1 MSATEFLPK
10 RRDLESLRR
19 AAAGCKGCELWREAT
34 QTVFGEGPTDAPIM
48 LLGEQPGDQED
59 RQGRPFVGPAGRL
72 LDRALESA
80 KISREQVYATN
91 SVKHFRW
98 EARGKR
104 RIHKTPGQIE
114 IVACQ
119 PWFAAELDALGPQ
132 ILVLLGAV
140 AAKSVF
146 GSGFRVTRERGG
158 VIDSPA
164 GVPALATV
172 HPSAVL
178 RAREADR
185 ERAMQELVRDLRVVQ
200 EWTAARPRRP
210 AGGGRDS
217 DR

>member
-1 MSATEFLPK
+1 MSATEFLPE
-10 RRDLESLRR
+10 RRDLEGLRR
-19 AAAGCKGCELWREAT
+19 AAAGCKGCALWREAT
-34 QTVFGEGPTDAPIM
+34 QTVFGEGPADAPIM

-80 KISREQVYATN
+80 KISRDQVYATN
-91 SVKHFRW
+91 SVKHFKW

-119 PWFAAELDALGPQ
+119 PWFAAELEALGPQ

-146 GSGFRVTRERGG
+146 GGSFRVTRERGG
-158 VIDSPA
+158 VIESPA

-172 HPSAVL
+172 HPSSVL
-178 RAREADR
+178 RARDADR
-185 ERAMQELVRDLRVVQ
+185 ERAMEELVRDLRVVQ
-200 EWTAARPRRP
+200 EWVADRPR
-210 AGGGRDS
+210 
-217 DR
+217 

>member
-1 MSATEFLPK
+1 MTATE
-10 RRDLESLRR
+10 
-19 AAAGCKGCELWREAT
+19 AAASNALKRWEALRAEAMHCTRCHLYKHAT
-34 QTVFGEGPTDAPIM
+34 QTVFGEGPADAPIM

-80 KISREQVYATN
+80 KISRDQVYATN
-91 SVKHFRW
+91 SVKHFKW

-119 PWFAAELDALGPQ
+119 PWFAAELEALGPQ

-146 GSGFRVTRERGG
+146 GGSFRVTRERGG
-158 VIDSPA
+158 VIESPA

-172 HPSAVL
+172 HPSSVL
-178 RAREADR
+178 RARDADR
-185 ERAMQELVRDLRVVQ
+185 ERAMEELVRDLRVVQ
-200 EWTAARPRRP
+200 EWVADRPR
-210 AGGGRDS
+210 
-217 DR
+217 

>member
-1 MSATEFLPK
+1 MSATEFLPE

-19 AAAGCKGCELWREAT
+19 AAAGCKGCALWREAT
-34 QTVFGEGPTDAPIM
+34 QTVFGEGPADAPIM

-59 RQGRPFVGPAGRL
+59 RQGRPFVGLAGRL

-80 KISREQVYATN
+80 KISRDQVYATN
-91 SVKHFRW
+91 SVKHFKW

-119 PWFAAELDALGPQ
+119 PWFAAELEALGPQ

-146 GSGFRVTRERGG
+146 GGGFRVTRERGG
-158 VIDSPA
+158 AIESPA

-172 HPSAVL
+172 HPSSVL
-178 RAREADR
+178 RARDADR
-185 ERAMQELVRDLRVVQ
+185 ERAMEELVRDLRVVQ
-200 EWTAARPRRP
+200 EWVAARPR
-210 AGGGRDS
+210 
-217 DR
+217 

>member
-104 RIHKTPGQIE
+104 RIHKTPLQRHVAACVDWLEREIAHVKPATIVTLGATALAAVHGTRLAVGAARGRE
-114 IVACQ
+114 LRHASGARIVA
-119 PWFAAELDALGPQ
+119 
-132 ILVLLGAV
+132 
-140 AAKSVF
+140 
-146 GSGFRVTRERGG
+146 TY
-158 VIDSPA
+158 
-164 GVPALATV
+164 
-172 HPSAVL
+172 HPSALL
-178 RAREADR
+178 RAPDDATRARLEEALRDDLA
-185 ERAMQELVRDLRVVQ
+185 RA
-200 EWTAARPRRP
+200 AAM
-210 AGGGRDS
+210 ADEGAQ
-217 DR
+217 

>member
-1 MSATEFLPK
+1 MSATEFLPE

-19 AAAGCKGCELWREAT
+19 AAAGCKGCALWREAT
-34 QTVFGEGPTDAPIM
+34 QTVFGEGPADAPIM

-80 KISREQVYATN
+80 KISRDQVYATN
-91 SVKHFRW
+91 SVKHFKW
-98 EARGKR
+98 EARGER

-119 PWFAAELDALGPQ
+119 PWFAAELEALGPQ

-146 GSGFRVTRERGG
+146 GGCFRVTRERGG
-158 VIDSPA
+158 VIESPA
-164 GVPALATV
+164 GVPALATA
-172 HPSAVL
+172 HPSSVL
-178 RAREADR
+178 RARDADR
-185 ERAMQELVRDLRVVQ
+185 ERAMEELVRDLRVVQ
-200 EWTAARPRRP
+200 EWVAARPR
-210 AGGGRDS
+210 
-217 DR
+217 

>member
-1 MSATEFLPK
+1 MSATEFLPE
-10 RRDLESLRR
+10 RRDHGSLRR
-19 AAAGCKGCELWREAT
+19 AAAGCKGCALWREAT
-34 QTVFGEGPTDAPIM
+34 QTVFGEGPADAPIM

-80 KISREQVYATN
+80 KISRDQVYATN
-91 SVKHFRW
+91 SVKHFKW

-119 PWFAAELDALGPQ
+119 PWFAAELEALGPQ

-146 GSGFRVTRERGG
+146 GGSFRVTRERGG
-158 VIDSPA
+158 VIESPA

-172 HPSAVL
+172 HPSSVL
-178 RAREADR
+178 RARDADR
-185 ERAMQELVRDLRVVQ
+185 ERAMEELVRDLRVVQ
-200 EWTAARPRRP
+200 EWVADRPR
-210 AGGGRDS
+210 
-217 DR
+217 

>member
-1 MSATEFLPK
+1 MSATEFLPE

-19 AAAGCKGCELWREAT
+19 AAAGCKGCALWREAT
-34 QTVFGEGPTDAPIM
+34 QTVFGEGRADAPIM

-80 KISREQVYATN
+80 KISRDQVYATN
-91 SVKHFRW
+91 SVKHFKW

-119 PWFAAELDALGPQ
+119 PWFAAELEALGPQ

-146 GSGFRVTRERGG
+146 GGSFRVTRERGG
-158 VIDSPA
+158 VIESPA

-172 HPSAVL
+172 HPSSVL
-178 RAREADR
+178 RARDADR
-185 ERAMQELVRDLRVVQ
+185 ERAMEELVRDLRVVQ
-200 EWTAARPRRP
+200 EWVAARPR
-210 AGGGRDS
+210 
-217 DR
+217 

>member
-1 MSATEFLPK
+1 MSATEFLPE

-19 AAAGCKGCELWREAT
+19 AAAGCKGCALWREAT
-34 QTVFGEGPTDAPIM
+34 QTVFGEGPADAPIM

-80 KISREQVYATN
+80 KISRDQVYATN
-91 SVKHFRW
+91 SVKHFKW

-119 PWFAAELDALGPQ
+119 PWFAAELEALGPQ

-146 GSGFRVTRERGG
+146 GGSFRVTRERGG
-158 VIDSPA
+158 VIESPA

-172 HPSAVL
+172 HPSSVL
-178 RAREADR
+178 RARDADR

-200 EWTAARPRRP
+200 EWVAARPR
-210 AGGGRDS
+210 
-217 DR
+217 

>member
-1 MSATEFLPK
+1 MSATEFLPE
-10 RRDLESLRR
+10 RRDLEGLRR
-19 AAAGCKGCELWREAT
+19 AAAGCKGCALWREAT
-34 QTVFGEGPTDAPIM
+34 QT
-48 LLGEQPGDQED
+48 DQED

-80 KISREQVYATN
+80 KISRDQVYATN
-91 SVKHFRW
+91 SVKHFKW

-119 PWFAAELDALGPQ
+119 PWFAAELEALGPQ

-146 GSGFRVTRERGG
+146 GGSFRVTRERGG
-158 VIDSPA
+158 VIESPA

-172 HPSAVL
+172 
-178 RAREADR
+178 
-185 ERAMQELVRDLRVVQ
+185 LVRDLRVVQ
-200 EWTAARPRRP
+200 EWVAARPR
-210 AGGGRDS
+210 
-217 DR
+217 

>member
-1 MSATEFLPK
+1 MSATEFLPE

-19 AAAGCKGCELWREAT
+19 AAAGCKGCALWREAT
-34 QTVFGEGPTDAPIM
+34 QTVFGEGPADAPIM

-80 KISREQVYATN
+80 KISRDQVYATN
-91 SVKHFRW
+91 SVKHFKW

-119 PWFAAELDALGPQ
+119 PWFAAELEALGPQ

-146 GSGFRVTRERGG
+146 GGSFRVTRERGG
-158 VIDSPA
+158 VIESPT

-172 HPSAVL
+172 HPSSVL
-178 RAREADR
+178 RARDADR
-185 ERAMQELVRDLRVVQ
+185 ERAMEELVRDLRVVQ
-200 EWTAARPRRP
+200 EWVADRPR
-210 AGGGRDS
+210 
-217 DR
+217 

>member
-200 EWTAARPRRP
+200 EWVAARPR
-210 AGGGRDS
+210 
-217 DR
+217 

>member
-1 MSATEFLPK
+1 MSATEFLPE

-19 AAAGCKGCELWREAT
+19 GATGCKGCALWREAT
-34 QTVFGEGPTDAPIM
+34 QTVFSEGPADAPIM

-72 LDRALESA
+72 LDRALGSA
-80 KISREQVYATN
+80 KISRDQVYATN
-91 SVKHFRW
+91 SVKHFKW

-119 PWFAAELDALGPQ
+119 PWFAAELEALGPQ

-146 GSGFRVTRERGG
+146 GGSFRVTRERGG
-158 VIDSPA
+158 VIESPA

-172 HPSAVL
+172 HPSSVL
-178 RAREADR
+178 RARDADR
-185 ERAMQELVRDLRVVQ
+185 ERAMEELVRDLRVVQ
-200 EWTAARPRRP
+200 EWVAARPR
-210 AGGGRDS
+210 
-217 DR
+217 

>member
-1 MSATEFLPK
+1 MSATEFLPE

-19 AAAGCKGCELWREAT
+19 AAAGCKGCALWREAT
-34 QTVFGEGPTDAPIM
+34 QTVFGEGPADAPIM

-80 KISREQVYATN
+80 KISRDQVYATN
-91 SVKHFRW
+91 SVKHFKW

-119 PWFAAELDALGPQ
+119 PWFAAELEALGPQ

-146 GSGFRVTRERGG
+146 GGSFRVTRERGG
-158 VIDSPA
+158 VIESPA

-172 HPSAVL
+172 HPSSVL
-178 RAREADR
+178 RARDADR
-185 ERAMQELVRDLRVVQ
+185 ERAMEELVRDLRVVQ
-200 EWTAARPRRP
+200 EWVAARPR
-210 AGGGRDS
+210 
-217 DR
+217 